1 MGKNNK
7 KIVFVAMSGG
17 VDSSV
22 AALLLKKQGYNVVGV
37 YMKNWSESK
46 PGVVWCTWE
55 QDQRFAR
62 EAASQINIPF
72 YTWDFE
78 KEYRGKVFDY
88 FVRGYRKG
96 ETPNP
101 DVMCNKE
108 IKFGLFLKKALS
120 LGANYIATGHYV
132 RLKSTNSES
141 LRIYEFA
148 KKFLPPH
155 SFIRKLAPIRYS
167 LIVAKDNNK
176 DQSYFLWTLTQKQLR
191 YCLFPIG
198 DYIKPEVRALAKRHG
213 LINAERKDSQG
224 LCFVGKVKFN
234 EFLQAYVSPKQ
245 GDIIQVIFDAQGKR
259 YESVVG
265 MHQGVQFYTIGQRH
279 GIRIAAG
286 EPYYIVAK
294 CAKTNTLYV
303 SFHKYVNRFFD
314 HVIRVH
320 NIHWISSHMP
330 HMPFSCMARY
340 RYRQPLQEVTV
351 MRIKG
356 KTAVVKCAK
365 VPVGIA
371 SGQSIV
377 FYQGQK
383 MLGGGVIA
391 T

>member
-7 KIVFVAMSGG
+7 KTVFVAMSGG

-22 AALLLKKQGYNVVGV
+22 AALLLKKQGYNVVGA

-55 QDQRFAR
+55 EDQRFAR

-120 LGANYIATGHYV
+120 LGADYIATGHYA
-132 RLKSTNSES
+132 RKSEPTTNNLQLTTYKLLKG
-141 LRIYEFA
+141 
-148 KKFLPPH
+148 
-155 SFIRKLAPIRYS
+155 
-167 LIVAKDNNK
+167 KDANK

-198 DYIKPEVRALAKRHG
+198 GYTKPEVRAMAKQHG

-234 EFLQAYVSPKQ
+234 EFLQAYVPPKQ
-245 GDIIQVIFDAQGKR
+245 GDIIQVIFDAKGKR
-259 YESVVG
+259 HERVVG
-265 MHQGVQFYTIGQRH
+265 IHQGVQFYTIGQRH

-294 CAKTNTLYV
+294 RAKTNTLYV

-314 HVIRVH
+314 PVIRVH
-320 NIHWISSHMP
+320 NVHWISPHTP
-330 HMPFSCMARY
+330 HMQFSCMARY
-340 RYRQPLQEVTV
+340 RYRQPLQRVSI
-351 MRIKG
+351 MRMKG

-377 FYQGQK
+377 WYRGQT
-383 MLGGGVIA
+383 MLGGGDIV
-391 T
+391 